1 MTAPNIVNM
10 TSLQG
15 ETAVAVATASFT
27 DLVENVAA
35 SNKVYKIN
43 SLSASNVSTIE
54 SVDVSV
60 DLVRNSNS
68 YAVVRNLSIPTTS
81 SLIAISKDHSLYL
94 QEGDK
99 LQVKASQSTSIEI
112 ICSYEVI
119 S

>member
-1 MTAPNIVNM
+1 MANPNIVAV
-10 TSLQG
+10 TGIQG
-15 ETAVAVATASFT
+15 ETAVAVATTSFT

-60 DLVRNSNS
+60 DLVRSSNS

-99 LQVKASQSTSIEI
+99 LQVKASQTTSIEI

>member
-1 MTAPNIVNM
+1 MANPNIVNM
-10 TSLQG
+10 TSLHG
-15 ETAVAVATASFT
+15 ETAATVATMSFV
-27 DLVENVAA
+27 DLIENVAS

-60 DLVRNSNS
+60 NLVRSSNS

-99 LQVKASQSTSIEI
+99 LQVKASGVDSIEI